1 VRVENNEKMAE
12 TPVEYRHRVI
22 EAELR
27 LRLASAGAVVIEG
40 PKACGK
46 TATAATLAESV
57 VLLDVDEQARR
68 AADVDP
74 ALVLAGKTPRLID
87 EWQAVPAIW
96 NHVRRAVDARGQ
108 PGQFILTGSAVPADD
123 IIRHTGAGRLS
134 RVRMRPMSLFE
145 SGLSTGAVSLAA
157 LLDGRFTNAPDPG
170 LTIPRLAEVIAVG
183 GWPGNL
189 GKTVAEAVV
198 AARGYID
205 EMRRADVSRI
215 DGVRRDP
222 SRIGRLLRS
231 LARNE
236 STTATVATIAT
247 DTGSGDNAI
256 GDDTVRG
263 YLDALERLM
272 IVENQPAWAPHLR
285 SRSRLRQGPKR
296 RFVDPSL
303 AVASLRASPERLLS
317 DMEWFGFLFE
327 SLVVRD
333 LRVYAQAADADV
345 FHYRDNTG
353 LEVDAIVE
361 AQDGRWAAFEVKMGQ
376 SAIDEASATLRRCAE
391 RIDTKRCGEPAL
403 LAVITG
409 NGFGY
414 VRPDGVA
421 VIPIGSLG
429 P

>member
-1 VRVENNEKMAE
+1 MVTIYKN
-12 TPVEYRHRVI
+12 RVI
-22 EAELR
+22 EAEIR
-27 LRLASAGAVVIEG
+27 QRLAAAGAVVIEG
-40 PKACGK
+40 AKACGK
-46 TATAATLAESV
+46 TATAETLAESV

-68 AADVDP
+68 AADVEP
-74 ALVLAGKTPRLID
+74 SLVLAGKTPRLID
-87 EWQAVPAIW
+87 EWQVVPSIW
-96 NHVRRAVDARGQ
+96 NHVRREVDARGQ

-123 IIRHTGAGRLS
+123 ITRHTGAGRLS

-145 SGLSTGAVSLAA
+145 SGHSTGSVSCAS
-157 LLDGRFTNAPDPG
+157 LLDGVHARTPDPG
-170 LTIPRLAEVIAVG
+170 LTIPRLAELIAVG

-189 GKTVAEAVV
+189 GKSPAEAVV
-198 AARGYID
+198 AVRGYID
-205 EMRRADVSRI
+205 EIRRTNISRV

-222 SRIGRLLRS
+222 TRIGRLLRA

-236 STTATVATIAT
+236 STSATAATIAA
-247 DTGSGDNAI
+247 DTGGGDAAI

-263 YLDALERLM
+263 YLDALERIM
-272 IVENQPAWAPHLR
+272 VVENQQAWAPHLR

-303 AVASLRASPERLLS
+303 AVACLRASPERLLGG
-317 DMEWFGFLFE
+317 MELFGFLFE
-327 SLVVRD
+327 SLVIRD
-333 LRVYAQAADADV
+333 LRVYAQAADAEV

-361 AQDGRWAAFEVKMGQ
+361 AHDGRWAAFEVKLGQ
-376 SAIDEASATLRRCAE
+376 SAIDEASETLRRFAD
-391 RIDTKRCGEPAL
+391 RVDTKQCGEPAT

-409 NGFGY
+409 NGFAY

>member
-1 VRVENNEKMAE
+1 MPILYK
-12 TPVEYRHRVI
+12 HRVV
-22 EAELR
+22 ESELR
-27 LRLASAGAVVIEG
+27 LRLASAGAIVIEG

-46 TATAATLAESV
+46 TATAETLAASV

-68 AADVDP
+68 AADVEP
-74 ALVLAGKTPRLID
+74 ALVLAGKAPRLID
-87 EWQAVPAIW
+87 EWQVVPAIW

-123 IIRHTGAGRLS
+123 ITRHTGAGRLS

-145 SGLSTGAVSLAA
+145 SGHSTGAISVAA
-157 LLDGRFTNAPDPG
+157 LLDGRQAKTLDPG
-170 LTIPRLAEVIAVG
+170 LTITTLAERIAVG

-189 GKTVAEAVV
+189 GKTPADALAAV
-198 AARGYID
+198 RGYID
-205 EMRRADVSRI
+205 EIRRVDISRI

-222 SRIGRLLRS
+222 ARIGRLLRS

-236 STTATVATIAT
+236 STSATVATIAA
-247 DTGSGDNAI
+247 DTGSGDAAI
-256 GDDTVRG
+256 GDDTVRC

-272 IVENQPAWAPHLR
+272 VVENQPAWAPHLR
-285 SRSRLRQGPKR
+285 SRSRLRQGPIR

-333 LRVYAQAADADV
+333 LRVYAQAADAEV

-361 AQDGRWAAFEVKMGQ
+361 AQDGRWAAFEVKLGQ
-376 SAIDEASATLRRCAE
+376 AAIDEASETLRRFAD
-391 RIDTKRCGEPAL
+391 RIDTKKCGDPSL

>member
-1 VRVENNEKMAE
+1 MAS
-12 TPVEYRHRVI
+12 PYQSRVI

-27 LRLASAGAVVIEG
+27 LRLASAGAVLIEG

-46 TATAATLAESV
+46 TATAETLAASV

-68 AADVDP
+68 AADIDP
-74 ALVLAGKTPRLID
+74 ALVLAGETPRLID
-87 EWQAVPAIW
+87 EWQVVPSIW

-123 IIRHTGAGRLS
+123 VTRHTGAGRLT

-145 SGLSTGAVSLAA
+145 MGHSSGAISVADLLA
-157 LLDGRFTNAPDPG
+157 GRQGKTPDSG
-170 LTIPRLAEVIAVG
+170 LTIPRLAEITAVG

-189 GKTVAEAVV
+189 GKSPAEAV
-198 AARGYID
+198 AANRSYID
-205 EMRRADVSRI
+205 EIRRVDIGRL

-222 SRIGRLLRS
+222 AKIGRLFRS
-231 LARNE
+231 LARHE
-236 STTATVATIAT
+236 STPATTATIAS
-247 DTGSGDNAI
+247 DTGSDESVI
-256 GDDTVRG
+256 GEDTVRG
-263 YLDALERLM
+263 YVDALERLM
-272 IVENQPAWAPHLR
+272 VVEPQPAWAPHLR

-303 AVASLRASPERLLS
+303 AVASLRATPERLLT
-317 DMEWFGFLFE
+317 DLEWFGFLFE

-333 LRVYAQAADADV
+333 LRVYAQAADAEV

-353 LEVDAIVE
+353 LEVDAIIE
-361 AQDGRWAAFEVKMGQ
+361 AKDGRWAAFEVKLGQ
-376 SAIDEASATLRRCAE
+376 AAIDEASASLRRFAD
-391 RIDTKRCGEPAL
+391 RIDTKKCGEPAL

>member
-1 VRVENNEKMAE
+1 MV
-12 TPVEYRHRVI
+12 
-22 EAELR
+22 
-27 LRLASAGAVVIEG
+27 EG
-40 PKACGK
+40 PRACGK
-46 TATAATLAESV
+46 TATAVTFANSL
-57 VLLDVDEQARR
+57 VLLDVDERARR
-68 AADVDP
+68 AADVEP
-74 ALVLAGKTPRLID
+74 SLVLAGETPRLID
-87 EWQAVPAIW
+87 EWQVVPAIW
-96 NHVRRAVDARGQ
+96 NHVRRAVDVRGQ

-123 IIRHTGAGRLS
+123 ITRHTGAGRLS

-145 SGLSTGAVSLAA
+145 SGHSTGAVSMRA
-157 LLDGRFTNAPDPG
+157 LLDGRLAKTPDSG
-170 LTIPRLAEVIAVG
+170 LTIPRLAELIAVG

-189 GKTVAEAVV
+189 GKQPAEAVV
-198 AARGYID
+198 AVRGYID
-205 EMRRADVSRI
+205 EIRRTDISRV

-222 SRIGRLLRS
+222 TKIGRLLRA

-236 STTATVATIAT
+236 STAATAATIAA
-247 DTGSGDNAI
+247 DAGSGDATI

-285 SRSRLRQGPKR
+285 SRSRIRQGPKR

-303 AVASLRASPERLLS
+303 AMASLRAGPERLLS
-317 DMEWFGFLFE
+317 DMELLGFLFE
-327 SLVVRD
+327 SLVIRD

-345 FHYRDNTG
+345 LHYRDNTG

-361 AQDGRWAAFEVKMGQ
+361 ARDGRWAAFEVKLGQ
-376 SAIDEASATLRRCAE
+376 AAIDEASETLRRFAG
-391 RIDTKRCGEPAL
+391 RVDTKKCGEPSM

-409 NGFGY
+409 TGFAY

-421 VIPIGSLG
+421 VIPIGSLS